1 MHYQK
6 NFERR
11 KQQKNLDPAEDFV
24 EIPVGGSQFG
34 RIMMTRY
41 LKKHFA

>member
-11 KQQKNLDPAEDFV
+11 NQQKNLDPAEDFV
-24 EIPVGGSQFG
+24 EILVGGS
-34 RIMMTRY
+34 
-41 LKKHFA
+41 